1 MSDAPVVYVAS
12 GTPKTTSPE
21 QGMKRQVL
29 AYNDKLMVV
38 RNYFVKGW
46 SGARHAHP
54 HEQMVYVVKG
64 HIQFEA
70 DGKSWNLH
78 AGDSLVVK
86 GDVHH
91 QASAFEE
98 SEVLDI
104 FTPFRED
111 YA

>member
-1 MSDAPVVYVAS
+1 MSVVYVAS
-12 GTPKTTSPE
+12 ATPKTTSPE
-21 QGMKRQVL
+21 TGMSRQVL

-38 RNYFVKGW
+38 RNYFEAGW

-64 HIQFEA
+64 HILFQAEGQKW
-70 DGKSWNLH
+70 DLH
-78 AGDSLVVK
+78 AGDSLVVS
-86 GDVHH
+86 GDVQH
-91 QASAFEE
+91 QASAFEP

-111 YA
+111 YAK